1 MSFLSLDILWVFF
14 MDEVYIMLSGML
26 FVFLPLLFGY
36 LIPLHSQ
43 KPLQHI
49 NAATSHLV
57 TIILALMGLSL
68 AALDNLA
75 QNLNQIVTITAVFF
89 ISISVCNLA
98 VLPIIDKLFPLNSE
112 GNKNTLPLFKM
123 ILESAKLLLA
133 VAAGLAFGLLSG
145 IDLTWVES
153 ASEIILLALLFLI
166 GIQLRNSGLS
176 LRQILL
182 NKHGIIIAG
191 VILSTSLIG
200 GLIAALFLDIPLNHG
215 LAMASGFGWYSL
227 AGILMGD
234 ALGPVYGGAAF
245 LNELMRELVALLLIP
260 TLIHRYPVTSIGYA
274 GATAMDFTLP
284 VIQNCGGIRCVPI
297 AIVSGFILSLL
308 VPFLMLFFVSL

>member
-1 MSFLSLDILWVFF
+1 
-14 MDEVYIMLSGML
+14 MLSGML

-145 IDLTWVES
+145 IELTWVES